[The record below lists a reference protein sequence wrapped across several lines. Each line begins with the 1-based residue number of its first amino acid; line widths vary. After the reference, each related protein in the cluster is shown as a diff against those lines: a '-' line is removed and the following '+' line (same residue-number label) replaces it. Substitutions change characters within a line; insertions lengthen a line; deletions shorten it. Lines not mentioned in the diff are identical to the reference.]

1 MILNRYTTNK
11 TVREIP
17 SESYMV
23 KRFMLHEVLT
33 AVVSN
38 YLYTEQMTSAFLE
51 KTYLTFVHF

>member
-1 MILNRYTTNK
+1 
-11 TVREIP
+11 
-17 SESYMV
+17 
-23 KRFMLHEVLT
+23 MLHEVLT